1 MLPEPLAWVGADH
14 FFVDFVHADGE
25 ALDGFVAREV
35 FWGGVERRAHFY
47 REFEGLEAAQRDEAA
62 QREGDHR
69 RAGEDGEGGGAG
81 GRAGLLSEEGRFE
94 AVVAVLVG
102 ERAEAA
108 VFAQHGYDA
117 HHRRFF
123 VDGLEA
129 RGRAQR
135 RYELALER
143 AVGVAHDAAEG
154 PAAREPRG
162 RELPVAEVRG
172 EYYDAFAAREGV
184 FEVRGEYYDAFAAR
198 EGVFHV
204 FRAFDADGHTVDE
217 RRVVL
222 PREQLDA
229 GPYHVLVGF
238 GEYFFTLG
246 FAFFGEAEHD
256 VAARDV
262 FADAEEFDERDE
274 RQREGLGPPAGAYA
288 RAMSGSA
295 SALARQPGRMLR
307 AKAMKAR
314 TCMSVIFFLLSSFI
328 RLPPFGVSVFCAAKA
343 RGLRCVCVRYL
354 NFMRRKS
361 FFPTL
366 SCA

>member
-1 MLPEPLAWVGADH
+1 MLPEPLAGVGADH

-25 ALDGFVAREV
+25 VLDGFVAREV

-47 REFEGLEAAQRDEAA
+47 REFEGLEAA

-184 FEVRGEYYDAFAAR
+184 F
-198 EGVFHV
+198 HV
-204 FRAFDADGHTVDE
+204 FRAFDADGHAVDE

-222 PREQLDA
+222 PREELDA

-238 GEYFFTLG
+238 GEYALALG
-246 FAFFGEAEHD
+246 AAFFREAEHY

-288 RAMSGSA
+288 PREGHECAHLHVGYFFSA
-295 SALARQPGRMLR
+295 FFVQKRQ
-307 AKAMKAR
+307 
-314 TCMSVIFFLLSSFI
+314 SFLYTT
-328 RLPPFGVSVFCAAKA
+328 K
-343 RGLRCVCVRYL
+343 L
-354 NFMRRKS
+354 N
-361 FFPTL
+361 TT
-366 SCA
+366 

>member
-1 MLPEPLAWVGADH
+1 MLPEPLARVGADH
-14 FFVDFVHADGE
+14 FFVDFVHFDR
-25 ALDGFVAREV
+25 LVFDGFVAAQLFR
-35 FWGGVERRAHFY
+35 GRRERRAHFY
-47 REFEGLEAAQRDEAA
+47 RKFERLDAAQC
-62 QREGDHR
+62 EGHQR
-69 RAGEDGEGGGAG
+69 RACEDGEGRRACGGAG
-81 GRAGLLSEEGRFE
+81 LVPEERSLE

-184 FEVRGEYYDAFAAR
+184 F
-198 EGVFHV
+198 HV
-204 FRAFDADGHTVDE
+204 FRAFDADGHAVDE

-229 GPYHVLVGF
+229 GPYHVLVRF
-238 GEYFFTLG
+238 GEYAFALG
-246 FAFFGEAEHD
+246 AAFFREAEHY

-274 RQREGLGPPAGAYA
+274 RQREGLGPPAWAYA
-288 RAMSGSA
+288 PREGHEGAHLHVGYFFSSLFVHSPAAFRGVGVLRRKSEGRL
-295 SALARQPGRMLR
+295 SPPALYLR
-307 AKAMKAR
+307 Y
-314 TCMSVIFFLLSSFI
+314 
-328 RLPPFGVSVFCAAKA
+328 
-343 RGLRCVCVRYL
+343 VCVRYL